1 MTQYSIELKT
11 RKYVKRF
18 GFLLF
23 TTKYKKQILDKGLDA
38 SKKVVHKADKFIRN
52 KIVDAV
58 TTSSDDNIEKQE
70 PVKEIIIPPEKKR
83 GNINKTE
90 KRIIKMEHYKI
101 SKLLNDSSILKF
113 VTNKWIEVNDLS
125 SGQYSASKN
134 IRF

>member
-1 MTQYSIELKT
+1 M
-11 RKYVKRF
+11 
-18 GFLLF
+18 
-23 TTKYKKQILDKGLDA
+23 DKGLDA
-38 SKKVVHKADKFIRN
+38 SKKVVDKADKFIRN

-83 GNINKTE
+83 GNINKIE